1 MLELGI
7 FHNGAV
13 DLESAIVD
21 GTRVNTG
28 TLAET
33 SESFQRVL
41 INQIRQ
47 GVLADELGFN
57 YWFMTEHHMQPEG
70 VEFSPNPLI
79 AETAI
84 AARTSRIRLGQMAN
98 ILTWHHPIRLAEQ
111 GAMLDV
117 ISGGRV
123 EFGVGRG
130 YQSRETEV
138 LGGAMG
144 STVQDQERNRAF
156 FQECFDIITKAW
168 TQPSFS
174 HLGEFFSLPPSYTKW
189 GNPSTIAYFSQEHV
203 GRDLDSVLDIGPPD
217 MYSSGPPVYATT
229 TTLKEIS
236 VYPQP
241 IQKPTPPMWQPVTSP
256 RSIEWA
262 AANAVNCYT
271 IPEPNSRLKAN
282 VERYYEHLEKNG
294 WPDRLDRPGPW
305 KFGWDSDLKRGYAPA
320 RYVHILKPGDEAAD
334 LERYKNG
341 MEAAWPYL
349 GSFGFGGVI
358 TEIDEPP
365 PPADRPVTADLCID
379 KGLVFIGTPE
389 RIVEQIMQLKE
400 EVGYEDFL
408 FTAWFEMGGYSGK
421 ETEEQMRMFADQC
434 MPALAA
440 ACGGLVVNPEVSP
453 GLAPV
458 TSNGS

>member
-1 MLELGI
+1 MLELAI

-41 INQIRQ
+41 VNQIRQ

-241 IQKPTPPMWQPVTSP
+241 IQKPTAADVAARHEPPLDRMGRRQRRQLLYDSRAELAPQGERRALLRAPREERLARPP
-256 RSIEWA
+256 RS
-262 AANAVNCYT
+262 
-271 IPEPNSRLKAN
+271 
-282 VERYYEHLEKNG
+282 
-294 WPDRLDRPGPW
+294 PGPVEVRL
-305 KFGWDSDLKRGYAPA
+305 GLRSEA
-320 RYVHILKPGDEAAD
+320 RLRAGA
-334 LERYKNG
+334 L
-341 MEAAWPYL
+341 
-349 GSFGFGGVI
+349 
-358 TEIDEPP
+358 
-365 PPADRPVTADLCID
+365 RPHPQARRRSRR
-379 KGLVFIGTPE
+379 P
-389 RIVEQIMQLKE
+389 
-400 EVGYEDFL
+400 
-408 FTAWFEMGGYSGK
+408 
-421 ETEEQMRMFADQC
+421 
-434 MPALAA
+434 
-440 ACGGLVVNPEVSP
+440 
-453 GLAPV
+453 
-458 TSNGS
+458 